1 MSNIMQYLVTL
12 GEEFRDAYQDTDTK
26 MQEVIQ
32 TRNLLSIRISEVEM
46 RLNPNRQ
53 TEDDDS

>member
-12 GEEFRDAYQDTDTK
+12 GEEFRDAYKDTDTK

-32 TRNLLSIRISEVEM
+32 TLNLLSIRISEVEM

>member
-12 GEEFRDAYQDTDTK
+12 GEEFRDAYKDTDTK

-32 TRNLLSIRISEVEM
+32 TLNLLSIRISEVEM
-46 RLNPNRQ
+46 RVNANRQ
-53 TEDDDS
+53 EEKDDS

>member
-12 GEEFRDAYQDTDTK
+12 GEEFRDAYKDTDTK

-32 TRNLLSIRISEVEM
+32 TLHLLSIRISEVEM
-46 RLNPNRQ
+46 RVNANRQ
-53 TEDDDS
+53 EEKDDS

>member
-12 GEEFRDAYQDTDTK
+12 GEEFRDAYKDTDTK

-32 TRNLLSIRISEVEM
+32 TLNLLSIRISEVEM
-46 RLNPNRQ
+46 RLNANRQ
-53 TEDDDS
+53 EEKDDS

>member
-12 GEEFRDAYQDTDTK
+12 GEEFRDAYKDTDTK

-32 TRNLLSIRISEVEM
+32 TLNLLSIRISEVEM
-46 RLNPNRQ
+46 RLNANRQ

>member
-32 TRNLLSIRISEVEM
+32 TLNLLSIRISEVEM
-46 RLNPNRQ
+46 RLNANRQ